1 MQRTSKNT
9 VLQDL
14 GEWTFQNLGRSH
26 PTIVGAARQPLQLL
40 RITLQHLI
48 WTLNPT
54 QSTNFSEAFIW
65 LDLDLF
71 IIYSLFNHVSEYNKV
86 VTTANKDII
95 TWLFTWNSIS

>member
-1 MQRTSKNT
+1 MQRISKNT

-14 GEWTFQNLGRSH
+14 GEWTFQSLGRSH

-71 IIYSLFNHVSEYNKV
+71 IIYSLFNHVSEYIKV

-95 TWLFTWNSIS
+95 TWLFTWNSTS